1 MTNSISE
8 IEDAKCLLVIGSN
21 PTEAHPIIGEK
32 IIEAKKKGAQL
43 IVIDPRKTQ
52 VALFADIHLRPKLGS
67 DIALL
72 NGIMHIIIKEGWHN
86 QEFIRERTEEY
97 GTFEKKIMEYTPE
110 RAEKI
115 CGVSAEDMTE
125 VAKLYAKSEGAA
137 IFYTLGITEHIRGT
151 HGVLSLAN
159 LAMLTGNLGQK
170 STGVNPLRGQNNVQ
184 GACDMGALPNVL
196 SGYQPVSDKNARN
209 KFEQAWKC
217 ILPPKPGIT
226 EVEMF
231 YAADAGK
238 IKGMYIFGENPLL
251 ADPNVN
257 HVKKALSKLDFLVVQ
272 DIFLTE
278 TAQLAQVVFP
288 GASFAETDGTFT
300 NTERRV
306 QRVRKAI
313 EPVGDSKPNWVIF
326 SLLAKAMGSS
336 VFNYEASEDIFNEIA
351 NLTPSYG
358 GMNYDRLNTADS
370 LQWPCPTV
378 EHPGTKYLHQDK
390 FTKGLGTF
398 TPVDFEPPAELP
410 DDEYPLQLITGR
422 NIYHYNTGSMTR
434 NCPHLLAED
443 SENYAE
449 INPKDA
455 NKLGIENGNKVKA
468 SSIRG
473 SIEVQARVS
482 ERVRQGIIFMPFH
495 FPDSVTNV
503 LTNDALDP
511 IAKTPEYKVCAVS
524 IERI

>member
-8 IEDAKCLLVIGSN
+8 IEDAKCLFVIGSN
-21 PTEAHPIIGEK
+21 PTEAHPIIGGK
-32 IIEAKKKGAQL
+32 ILRAKEKGAKL
-43 IVIDPRKTQ
+43 IVVDPRKTH
-52 VALFADIHLRPKLGS
+52 VSLFADIHLRPELGS

-72 NGIMHIIIKEGWHN
+72 NGIMHIIIKEDWHN
-86 QEFIRERTEEY
+86 QEFIRERTE
-97 GTFEKKIMEYTPE
+97 GFGAFEKKVMEYTPE

-115 CGVSAEDMTE
+115 SGVSMQDMRTVAE
-125 VAKLYAKSEGAA
+125 LYAKSEGAA

-159 LAMLTGNLGQK
+159 LAMLTGNLGQR

-196 SGYQPVSDKNARN
+196 SGYQTVVDKNARE
-209 KFEQAWKC
+209 KFEQAWGC
-217 ILPPKPGIT
+217 ILPPEIGIT

-231 YAADAGK
+231 YAADAGE

-272 DIFLTE
+272 DIFFTE
-278 TAQLAQVVFP
+278 VAQLAHVVFP
-288 GASFAETDGTFT
+288 GACFAEVDGTFT

-306 QRVRKAI
+306 QRVRKAV
-313 EPVGDSKPNWVIF
+313 EPVGNSKPNWVIL

-336 VFNYEASEDIFNEIA
+336 IFNYEASEDIFNEIA

-358 GMNYDRLNTADS
+358 GMNYERLNTRDS
-370 LQWPCPTV
+370 LQWPCPT
-378 EHPGTKYLHQDK
+378 EDHPGTEYLHREK
-390 FTKGLGTF
+390 FAKGLGTF

-410 DDEYPLQLITGR
+410 NDEYPLQLITGR
-422 NIYHYNTGSMTR
+422 NIFHYNTGSMTR

-449 INPKDA
+449 ISPEDA
-455 NKLGIENGNKVKA
+455 CKLNVQDGSKVKA

-473 SIEVQARVS
+473 SIKVKARVS
-482 ERVRQGIIFMPFH
+482 ERVKQGMVFMPFH
-495 FPDSVTNV
+495 FPESVTNI

-511 IAKTPEYKVCAVS
+511 IAKTPEYKVCAIC
-524 IERI
+524 IEKM